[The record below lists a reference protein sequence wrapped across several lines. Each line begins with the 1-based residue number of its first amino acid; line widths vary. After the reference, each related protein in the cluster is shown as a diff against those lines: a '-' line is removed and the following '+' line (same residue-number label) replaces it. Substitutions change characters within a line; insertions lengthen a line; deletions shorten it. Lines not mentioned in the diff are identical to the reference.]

1 MNLEHSIGREGGGDI
16 VIVKSM
22 ENKGR
27 WRKMDQGLKTL
38 QGIVVSIPQST
49 VNVYHIPSKSIYAN
63 EDLIFVLLQKD
74 ED

>member
-16 VIVKSM
+16 VKSM
-22 ENKGR
+22 ENMGR
-27 WRKMDQGLKTL
+27 WRKMDQRLKTL
-38 QGIVVSIPQST
+38 QGIGVSIPWSI
-49 VNVYHIPSKSIYAN
+49 VNVYHIHSKSIYAN